1 MISNPIEQ
9 LVAYLHEV
17 SEPILKIANQ
27 VKVKAEAL
35 HQAEAE
41 VVRCRRKLREN
52 RRLLM
57 ACVRQHYVASEIKTA
72 DVMCNRQLYR
82 IQAARLPETN

>member
-1 MISNPIEQ
+1 MVSNPIEH

-17 SEPILKIANQ
+17 GDPILEIANQ
-27 VKVKAEAL
+27 VKAKAEAL

-41 VVRCRRKLREN
+41 VIRCRRKLREI

-57 ACVRQHYVASEIKTA
+57 ACVRQHYAASEIEAA
-72 DVMCNRQLYR
+72 DVMCNRHKHCLQGK
-82 IQAARLPETN
+82 